1 MSEFN
6 PEESRSTASQESGL
20 SGIVSPAPS
29 ELGALDAMDRFALA
43 LAVSLVL
50 HFALILGVQIKAA
63 QQPGKTP
70 SVVEVRIAPPAAAV
84 SSVELAAA
92 EVQNESEMAEP
103 VRDQEEAPLPAQPA
117 APAVEQA
124 SSLLPTLEV
133 PLLEDPTWYPA
144 KQVDVHPTALHP
156 IRPIYPEKGVELG
169 VDGKVVLLLM
179 IDETGAVKEVSV
191 VGTYPEG
198 VFEESALAA
207 FRDARFTP
215 ALKEGRAVKSQVM
228 IRVNYELNDRKS
240 PATAQPPL
248 PLPP

>member
-1 MSEFN
+1 
-6 PEESRSTASQESGL
+6 
-20 SGIVSPAPS
+20 
-29 ELGALDAMDRFALA
+29 MDRFALA
-43 LAVSLVL
+43 LVAALAL
-50 HFALILGVQIKAA
+50 HFALILGVQIKVA

-70 SVVEVRIAPPAAAV
+70 TAMEVRIAQPVVEASSAAFSIGESAV
-84 SSVELAAA
+84 A
-92 EVQNESEMAEP
+92 QMPNERETAEP
-103 VRDQEEAPLPAQPA
+103 VRDQEEVPPPKKPSMSAVEPANPLLPA
-117 APAVEQA
+117 
-124 SSLLPTLEV
+124 LEV

-156 IRPIYPEKGVELG
+156 IQPVYPEKGVELG

-240 PATAQPPL
+240 PVMDQPPL
-248 PLPP
+248 PLAP